1 MTASQRV
8 LGVLRFLCS
17 RSGVAADDVLA
28 HKMYAGILRPA
39 YTVLH
44 DRELKQVRAVCPPN
58 PAVPILGVVRSSQL
72 GRVPACSA
80 TPLSCCC
87 TARGCLIP
95 KRADGVWQVV
105 LVVRGTHSMRDT
117 LTCLV
122 GESRPH
128 HAYGD
133 MHDDGPALI
142 ESHTGR
148 TRQPVLGYAHG
159 GMLAGARWLLDEVKE
174 VLADAFQVRIPCRQ
188 AGKKSSEATRIV
200 FLFAR

>member
-1 MTASQRV
+1 M
-8 LGVLRFLCS
+8 
-17 RSGVAADDVLA
+17 
-28 HKMYAGILRPA
+28 
-39 YTVLH
+39 
-44 DRELKQVRAVCPPN
+44 
-58 PAVPILGVVRSSQL
+58 
-72 GRVPACSA
+72 
-80 TPLSCCC
+80 
-87 TARGCLIP
+87 
-95 KRADGVWQVV
+95 WQVV

-133 MHDDGPALI
+133 VHDDGPALM

-174 VLADAFQVRIPCRQ
+174 VLADAFQVRVPCHR
-188 AGKKSSEATRIV
+188 AGECTEAV
-200 FLFAR
+200 

>member
-1 MTASQRV
+1 M
-8 LGVLRFLCS
+8 
-17 RSGVAADDVLA
+17 
-28 HKMYAGILRPA
+28 
-39 YTVLH
+39 
-44 DRELKQVRAVCPPN
+44 
-58 PAVPILGVVRSSQL
+58 
-72 GRVPACSA
+72 
-80 TPLSCCC
+80 
-87 TARGCLIP
+87 
-95 KRADGVWQVV
+95 WQVV

-133 MHDDGPALI
+133 VHDDGPALM

-174 VLADAFQVRIPCRQ
+174 VLADAFQVRVPYHR
-188 AGKKSSEATRIV
+188 AGECTEAVSVRLLAAPKRAFPST
-200 FLFAR
+200 LD